1 MKIYCYEG
9 HSFLEAEEQGRA
21 EHTTPHQQQKNQKD
35 QVTTE
40 LSLQISLLYSPDNK
54 RSFDKRS
61 RVSLILP
68 EGQHKKLEVMH
79 MLSRAEC
86 SYIMGSKGTHV
97 LCILPMFLHKE
108 TCLSIQFTT

>member
-1 MKIYCYEG
+1 M
-9 HSFLEAEEQGRA
+9 EAEEQGRA
-21 EHTTPHQQQKNQKD
+21 EYTTPPAAEEPKR
-35 QVTTE
+35 TSE
-40 LSLQISLLYSPDNK
+40 LSLQISLFYPPDNK

-68 EGQHKKLEVMH
+68 EGQHKKLEVVH

-97 LCILPMFLHKE
+97 LCIPPMFLHKE
-108 TCLSIQFTT
+108 ICLSIQFTT

>member
-1 MKIYCYEG
+1 MKATVFWKQK
-9 HSFLEAEEQGRA
+9 SRA
-21 EHTTPHQQQKNQKD
+21 EQSTRHQPTAENQKD

-68 EGQHKKLEVMH
+68 EGQHKKLEVVH

-97 LCILPMFLHKE
+97 LCIPPMFLHKE
-108 TCLSIQFTT
+108 ICLSIQFTT

>member
-1 MKIYCYEG
+1 M
-9 HSFLEAEEQGRA
+9 EAEEQEQSRA
-21 EHTTPHQQQKNQKD
+21 RTHGTTPAVEEPKR
-35 QVTTE
+35 TSE
-40 LSLQISLLYSPDNK
+40 LSLQISLFYSPDNK

-68 EGQHKKLEVMH
+68 EGQHKKLEVVH

-97 LCILPMFLHKE
+97 LCIPPMFLHKE
-108 TCLSIQFTT
+108 TCLSIQFTTSKGI